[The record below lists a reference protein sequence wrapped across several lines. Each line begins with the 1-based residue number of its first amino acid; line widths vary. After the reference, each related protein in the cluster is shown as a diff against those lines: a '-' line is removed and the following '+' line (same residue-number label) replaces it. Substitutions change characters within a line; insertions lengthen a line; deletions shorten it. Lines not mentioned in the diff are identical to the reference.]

1 MERNKFIQ
9 ELEKLVESEDVTT
22 HARLQQAENISRTKV
37 ERYVELGLY
46 KKIKI
51 GKIFILVKNYK
62 K

>member
-51 GKIFILVKNYK
+51 GKIFILVKKYK